1 MIHHKYSRRKFLGQ
15 LSCAAIGS
23 NTLLNTIVNL
33 NLANTLVAKRALF
46 NNDYKALVCILMAGG
61 ADSFNILVPKGDG
74 EHAEYATVRGSLA
87 LGKDSLLPIIPNTS
101 DGKEYG
107 LHPSLTSIKT
117 LFDNGNLAFAANVGT
132 LQEPTTMTDYTTSQ
146 NLPLGLFSHSDQL
159 RQWQTSLPLDRKTV
173 GWGGKMADVLA
184 SMNENSNISM
194 TISLAGNRP
203 FSNGNKTTNYVIH
216 HKEDAAAN
224 VHGSTGITVL
234 DLNRPDFIA
243 RKAGVQ
249 NVLSTEYENLLR
261 IAYRNT
267 LSTAQSNHDEFS
279 SAIKAVPNFA
289 NPIAADIFSFG
300 NNLKMV
306 AKTIASRSVLNM
318 NRQVFV
324 VPFFGWD
331 HHAEVL
337 NNQTTML
344 NVLDKG
350 LGEFYTVL
358 EELGVAD
365 KVTTFTASEF
375 GRTLTS
381 NGNGSD
387 HGWGGHSFIM
397 GGAVNG
403 KDIYGTYPDLFLG
416 SNLDV
421 GRGRLIPT
429 MSTDEY
435 FAELALW
442 FGVEKSELSL
452 VLPNIANF
460 YNTANSTSPVGFMN
474 MA

>member
-1 MIHHKYSRRKFLGQ
+1 MYSKYSRRKFLGQ
-15 LSCAAIGS
+15 LSCAAIGA

-33 NLANTLVAKRALF
+33 NLANTVVAKRALF

-61 ADSFNILVPKGDG
+61 ADSFNMLVPKGDA
-74 EHAEYATVRGSLA
+74 EHAEYATVRGALT
-87 LGKDSLLPIIPNTS
+87 LGKDSLLPITPNTS

-107 LHPSLTSIKT
+107 LHPSLTRIKT
-117 LFDNGNLAFAANVGT
+117 LFDNGNVAFAANVGT
-132 LQEPTTMTDYTTSQ
+132 LQGPTTVSDYTNKI

-159 RQWQTSLPLDRKTV
+159 RQWQTSLPLDRKTI

-184 SMNENSNISM
+184 SMNEHSNISM
-194 TISLAGNRP
+194 TISLAGNST
-203 FSNGNKTTNYVIH
+203 FLNGNTVTNYVIH

-224 VHGSTGITVL
+224 VHGSTGIGGL

-243 RKAGVQ
+243 RKAGVE
-249 NVLSTEYENLLR
+249 NILSTEYENLLR

-267 LSTAQSNHDEFS
+267 LSTAQSRHDEFS

-306 AKTIASRSVLNM
+306 AKTIASREVLKM

-331 HHAEVL
+331 HHDEVL
-337 NNQTTML
+337 NNQASML
-344 NVLDKG
+344 NALDRG

-375 GRTLTS
+375 GRTLSS

-403 KDIYGTYPDLFLG
+403 KDIYGTYPDLFSG
-416 SNLDV
+416 NSLDV

-442 FGVEKSELSL
+442 FGVDKSELSL

-460 YNTANSTSPVGFMN
+460 YNTANSTPPVGFMH
-474 MA
+474 MT